1 MRESPAFIRL
11 DGIYG
16 AEVVFGEIHAR
27 AIFATLQNQTFPVRG
42 DFSLMRNEVWFGDT
56 KKSGDSSHFFIG
68 DAHKTVFD
76 TATPTTSFTLELA
89 HINFLN

>member
-16 AEVVFGEIHAR
+16 TEVVFGEIHAR
-27 AIFATLQNQTFPVRG
+27 AVIATFQNQAFPVRG

-56 KKSGDSSHFFIG
+56 EKSGDSRHFFIG
-68 DAHKTVFD
+68 DAHNTIFD
-76 TATPTTSFTLELA
+76 ATTPTTSFALELA
-89 HINFLN
+89 HIHFLN